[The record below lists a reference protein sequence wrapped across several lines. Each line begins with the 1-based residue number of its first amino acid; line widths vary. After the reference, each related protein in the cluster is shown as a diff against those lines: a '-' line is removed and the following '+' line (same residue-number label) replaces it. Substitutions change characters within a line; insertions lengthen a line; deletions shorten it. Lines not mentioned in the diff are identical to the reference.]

1 MDPTGPIPLSSRP
14 TSFPPGEGY
23 SLKRKWE
30 ERSSQRSSSGS
41 SSGSYDGPI
50 VRSEPSEP
58 RAGFPVP
65 LPQLPLNFKSIPSN
79 HARIPVWQE
88 CQSHVRDIFDEAG
101 IDFETI
107 GTSMVKGKN
116 EPHAKPTIVIR
127 VKPNTDKSLWKSTLI
142 TVGKML
148 HSNNALEL
156 HVTILEPEAEE
167 QDHAFAI
174 PDDHPLIKIWPE
186 RLEDTVLEIVDDIDW
201 LQLNVCKWGRTE
213 QAAKPSILIIVKDK
227 TEAPWDKVCQTIR
240 ETCAS
245 RGAAD
250 LGVAV
255 EEGELMGAFGDDPGA
270 RQGHQSLQQEIPMG
284 YSIGVEPTGGG
295 TMGGYLVLVDPKK
308 PQEKTPIFLTNWHV
322 VRPSNPQL
330 PAGNSDTL
338 CTVL

>member
-1 MDPTGPIPLSSRP
+1 M
-14 TSFPPGEGY
+14 
-23 SLKRKWE
+23 
-30 ERSSQRSSSGS
+30 
-41 SSGSYDGPI
+41 
-50 VRSEPSEP
+50 
-58 RAGFPVP
+58 P

-156 HVTILEPEAEE
+156 QVTILEPEAEE

-186 RLEDTVLEIVDDIDW
+186 RLEDAVLEIVDDIDW

-250 LGVAV
+250 LELPWKRVNSSVLLVTTQVPVRAINHFSKKSLWDTLLASSQQEV
-255 EEGELMGAFGDDPGA
+255 EQWEDILFLWT
-270 RQGHQSLQQEIPMG
+270 RRNHRKRHQS
-284 YSIGVEPTGGG
+284 S
-295 TMGGYLVLVDPKK
+295 
-308 PQEKTPIFLTNWHV
+308 
-322 VRPSNPQL
+322 
-330 PAGNSDTL
+330 
-338 CTVL
+338 